1 MPTNYKFT
9 DFDIDLMKNEFTND
23 VSLKNDRNAIRQAIM
38 NLVLTR
44 RGEKPFNRN
53 FGVGL
58 HDLLFE
64 SPSPSDLQ
72 RLEMDIIHQVAL
84 REPRATVESVDFD
97 TSKMDSNEFTATINY
112 VVHGGTQAEP
122 ISDSLRIE
130 ITKVR

>member
-1 MPTNYKFT
+1 MM
-9 DFDIDLMKNEFTND
+9 LMKNEFTND